1 MCYKTRSK
9 ADFMEAETI
18 EKYKELYERSAGFG
32 LVLKTDGEAFTFNVP
47 KADGLIILKKLSDV
61 ENFVRGYEL
70 GYKSGL

>member
-1 MCYKTRSK
+1 
-9 ADFMEAETI
+9 MEAETI

-32 LVLKTDGEAFTFNVP
+32 LALKTNGNAFEFNAS
-47 KADGLIILKKLSDV
+47 KADGLIIFKKLSDV